1 MMLNRKGKQ
10 ILYKHH
16 RRPRTAIYPEIQEYM
31 MLWSLEKKKECPTTS
46 NFNNPFPYSHVRKRT
61 ILYVLKYFYIVVLF
75 PCDQIE

>member
-31 MLWSLEKKKECPTTS
+31 MLWSLEKKRNALQQATSTIHFHIHMLEKEQYYM
-46 NFNNPFPYSHVRKRT
+46 F
-61 ILYVLKYFYIVVLF
+61 
-75 PCDQIE
+75 